1 MDDKFIKWLNEEIED
16 LDYQCRRPGDMF
28 PLGKH
33 SEAVRIRQMYKD
45 LMDDNDKIN
54 QEIK

>member
-54 QEIK
+54 QEYK